1 MKKNGEA
8 VEIRATRKK
17 DERLEGDFYK
27 PSKKESSFFGEKSY
41 PIEFRNKTGIVM
53 TFTYLIY
60 WYVHQG
66 GRVEIFTGRK
76 YNFTVLAL
84 DQAQDD
90 VKGTTLELRPS
101 SDGMYRVGLVTSSQY
116 DTEVHTVDLYKL
128 VERVK
133 LVEILETE
141 GVYRVTV
148 TLANEMR
155 HELKKDKTKIFR
167 ESDKNYWRN
176 VAHRGDI
183 RG

>member
-1 MKKNGEA
+1 M
-8 VEIRATRKK
+8 
-17 DERLEGDFYK
+17 
-27 PSKKESSFFGEKSY
+27 
-41 PIEFRNKTGIVM
+41 
-53 TFTYLIY
+53 IY

-76 YNFTVLAL
+76 YNYTVLAL

-101 SDGMYRVGLVTSSQY
+101 SDGMYRVGLVTSSHY

-183 RG
+183 RD